1 MNVAE
6 IFKIVA
12 ANGVFAVLFFLLL
25 IYELRDSRAR
35 EKKYQYT
42 VSELAD
48 RLSVVNDIKE
58 GLEKMTV
65 LTPVKAEFK
74 KESPPQK
81 YKES

>member
-25 IYELRDSRAR
+25 MYELRDSRAR
-35 EKKYQYT
+35 EKKYQET
-42 VSELAD
+42 VSTLAD

-58 GLEKMTV
+58 EFERLTV
-65 LTPVKAEFK
+65 ISPAAAVH

-81 YKES
+81 FKES